1 MPVLDRGAEFNR
13 VLEPVLETVEL
24 KLPSNQLAHLA
35 RHYSLLVRWNSRI
48 NLTAI
53 REIEGIV
60 ERHFGESLFV
70 AKLMRGFEGTL
81 ADVGSG
87 AGFPGVPI
95 GVSCPRL
102 DVTLI
107 ESNARKAA
115 FLKEVT
121 RPVANIRVFHG
132 RLEDVGRTFDW
143 ATIRAVNPDRITGSL
158 RSLADNVAFLVSRR
172 QATHLPDQPLWEW
185 RDPKPLPWG
194 RQRVLLL
201 GKRMEETVPV
211 PRGT

>member
-1 MPVLDRGAEFNR
+1 MLDRVAEFR
-13 VLEPVLETVEL
+13 RLLKPVLEAVDL

-53 REIEGIV
+53 RDIRGIV

-70 AKLMRGFEGTL
+70 AKLMQDFEGTL

-87 AGFPGVPI
+87 AGFPGVPLGI
-95 GVSCPRL
+95 SCPKL
-102 DVTLI
+102 HVTLI
-107 ESNARKAA
+107 ESNARKAT

-121 RPVANIRVFHG
+121 RPVGNIQVFHG
-132 RLEDVGRTFDW
+132 RVEEVSGTFDW
-143 ATIRAVNPDRITGSL
+143 ATMRAVNPDRIARSL
-158 RSLADNVAFLVSRR
+158 NNLADNVAFLVSCQ
-172 QATHLPDQPLWEW
+172 QASRLRGQPLWEW
-185 RDPKPLPWG
+185 QNPEPLPWG

-201 GKRMEETVPV
+201 GKPTKKTLAV